1 MPPLGAFITEVLSRM
16 QPYTP
21 FTRLL
26 WLPARLARIAIRVYQ
41 LTLSSILG
49 RHCRHLPTC
58 SVYMDEAIGRYGL
71 WKGGWVGFARLCRC
85 HPFGTSG
92 LDLVPEELPVAA
104 RWYMPWRYGRWR
116 SCNPGPAYVCEA
128 VEPGDGTSR

>member
-1 MPPLGAFITEVLSRM
+1 MLI
-16 QPYTP
+16 
-21 FTRLL
+21 
-26 WLPARLARIAIRVYQ
+26 RIYQ

-49 RHCRHLPTC
+49 RYCRHLPTC
-58 SVYMDEAIGRYGL
+58 SAYMDEAIGRYGL

-92 LDLVPEELPVAA
+92 LDLVPEELPEAA

-116 SCNPGPAYVCEA
+116 SCNTGPTYICEA
-128 VEPGDGTSR
+128 VEPGDGASR